1 MIVVDPRFAE
11 VRYVLENLRAKSRE
25 DVFGAS
31 DVDPAGYAR
40 YLANAPGFHRAVY
53 YQGKPAAVFGAI
65 PMHKGVW
72 SLYGMGTD
80 DWISVWRLVT
90 LVCKRDIV
98 RAVLSAGAHRAECLS
113 PATHEDTHKWL
124 RFLGLDYEVPVP
136 QYGKG
141 GEDYIL
147 FAWLKDRADVWQEAE
162 G

>member
-31 DVDPAGYAR
+31 DVDPVGYAR

-53 YQGKPAAVFGAI
+53 YQGKPAAIFGAI